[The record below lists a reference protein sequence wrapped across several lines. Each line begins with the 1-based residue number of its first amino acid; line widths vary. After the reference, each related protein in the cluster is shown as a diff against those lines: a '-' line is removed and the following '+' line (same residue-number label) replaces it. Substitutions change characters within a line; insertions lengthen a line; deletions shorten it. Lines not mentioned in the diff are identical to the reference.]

1 MKSLSKILSLLISLL
16 IFSCKGYLEPI
27 EYSTTYKF
35 NSVIEADFKNDSTQR
50 KYQIAA
56 SEYAL
61 KGDYRNALKY
71 WDAGWNSKETNW
83 KQKQIDSINKL
94 YIKIDAIEY
103 IINKSEKHEIIIIN
117 EAHHNSY
124 HRFFTKSLL
133 KKLYDKGYR
142 NLGLEALFYTDNL
155 DSLNHIRKY
164 PIQKTGYYTAD
175 PQFGNLIREA
185 IHLGFYVFPYET
197 ENEGSDGYQR
207 EIDQAK
213 NIQAY
218 LNRNKGKTIIHCGYD
233 HAMEGKHSSW
243 EKAMAERVK
252 EYTQKDPL
260 TINQTVF
267 SEKSDNKFN
276 HPMLKAIQPEK
287 AVVLID
293 SLEKSYSLKR
303 NESYFDLPIFQKNT
317 FYENNRPDWLFTN
330 GNKKVEISLDN
341 INVKYPIM
349 ILAYHHDENIKEA
362 IPVDITEVQNN
373 NEKGVLG
380 LEKGKYK
387 IVITD
392 GTKSFLLTKKVN

>member
-1 MKSLSKILSLLISLL
+1 MRTLIKLLPLFLVVL
-16 IFSCKGYLEPI
+16 IFSCKSHFKPI
-27 EYSTTYKF
+27 EYKATYKF
-35 NSVIEADFKNDSTQR
+35 NSAIEADFKNDSTQR

-56 SEYAL
+56 SEFAL
-61 KGDYRNALKY
+61 KGDYKNALQY
-71 WDAGWNSKETNW
+71 WDAGWNSRETNW
-83 KQKQIDSINKL
+83 EQKQIDSINNL
-94 YIKIDAIEY
+94 YKKEDAVAC
-103 IINKSEKHEIIIIN
+103 IINESEKHDIIIIN

-213 NIQAY
+213 NIQTF
-218 LNRNKGKTIIHCGYD
+218 LDSKKGKTIIHCGYD
-233 HAMEGKHSSW
+233 HAMEGKHSTW

-252 EYTQKDPL
+252 EYTKKDPL

-267 SEKSDNKFN
+267 SEKSEHKYN

-287 AVVLID
+287 AVVLMD
-293 SLEKSYSLKR
+293 RLEKSYLLKR
-303 NESYFDLPIFQKNT
+303 NDSYYDLSVFQKNT
-317 FYENNRPDWLFTN
+317 SYSHNRPDWLFTN
-330 GNKKVEISLDN
+330 GNKKVEIPLDN

-373 NEKGVLG
+373 NEKCVLG
-380 LEKGKYK
+380 LDKGKYK

-392 GTKSFLLTKKVN
+392 DTKSFLLTKKVK